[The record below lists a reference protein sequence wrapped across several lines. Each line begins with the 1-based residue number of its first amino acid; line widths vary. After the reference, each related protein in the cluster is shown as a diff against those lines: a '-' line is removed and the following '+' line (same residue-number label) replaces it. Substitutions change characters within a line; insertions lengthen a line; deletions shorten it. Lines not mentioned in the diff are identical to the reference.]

1 MRRTCVALLALAVV
15 AVSPPPA
22 SAWGLDIHRFITER
36 AIGLLPDAI
45 RPFYERHRAFVIEH
59 SVDPDLWRTA
69 GFEEEPPRHFLDLDA
84 YGPYPFEALPRD
96 YQQAVARHG
105 EATVKKYGTLPWRV
119 AEMQSRLVNGFREV
133 RDRSSPWAVEQVK
146 FFSAVLAHYVAD
158 AHVPLHAVVN
168 YDGQLTGQHGAH
180 GRFETELFLRYRSRL
195 HLEPVGRPPVRDP
208 SGFIFDTLLDSFRRA
223 APLLEADRRAIAG
236 GDFYDDAYFDRFFR
250 DVRPILEEQLSK
262 AMGGI
267 AAVIVGAWEEAGR
280 PPLPAEPLRP
290 AMPRKR
296 TP

>member
-1 MRRTCVALLALAVV
+1 MRRIGVALLALA
-15 AVSPPPA
+15 AVGIPPA
-22 SAWGLDIHRFITER
+22 PAGAWGLDIHRFITGQ

-45 RPFYERHRAFVIEH
+45 RPFFERHRAFVVEH
-59 SVDPDLWRTA
+59 SVDPDFWRTA
-69 GFEEEPPRHFLDLDA
+69 GFEEEAPRHFLDLDA

-119 AEMQSRLVNGFREV
+119 AEMQSRLVNAFREV
-133 RDRSSPWAVEQVK
+133 HNRPSPWAVEQVK

-168 YDGQLTGQHGAH
+168 YDGQLTGQHGVH
-180 GRFETELFLRYRSRL
+180 GRFETELFLRYRDRL
-195 HLEPVGRPPVRDP
+195 RLEPAARPAVRDP
-208 SGFIFDTLLDSFRRA
+208 SGFLFDTLLDSFKKA
-223 APLLEADRRAIAG
+223 APVLEADRRAIAG
-236 GDFYDDAYFDRFFR
+236 GEVYDDAYFDRFFR
-250 DVRPILEEQLSK
+250 DVRPILEEQMSK
-262 AMGGI
+262 AMAGI

-290 AMPRKR
+290 PAPRKR